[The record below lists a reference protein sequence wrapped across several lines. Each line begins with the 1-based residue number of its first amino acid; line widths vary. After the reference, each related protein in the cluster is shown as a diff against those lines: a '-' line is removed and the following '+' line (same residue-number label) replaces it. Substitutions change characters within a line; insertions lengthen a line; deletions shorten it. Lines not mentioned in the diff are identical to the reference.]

1 MFDFVQHI
9 LLGLSMILTLAF
21 PVLLVLLC
29 IRTCSK
35 GLIIITA
42 VLIFGSTFDLISRDI
57 MKPFL
62 DQWSTGELNNGLTQ
76 NMTKGEFMTLYI
88 YVTRIFYSGLL
99 ALGAFLIYREWSRGQ
114 IRWNRQKSSEV
125 VNHA

>member
-29 IRTCSK
+29 IRIRSK

-42 VLIFGSTFDLISRDI
+42 VLIFGSTFDLLLREV

-62 DQWSTGELNNGLTQ
+62 DQWSTGENWLTQ
-76 NMTKGEFMTLYI
+76 NVTAGEFMTLYI
-88 YVTRIFYSGLL
+88 YVTRIFSNGLL
-99 ALGAFLIYREWSRGQ
+99 ALGAFLIYREWRGGN
-114 IRWNRQKSSEV
+114 IPWHRHEPSEV

>member
-1 MFDFVQHI
+1 MFDFVQHT
-9 LLGLSMILTLAF
+9 LLGFSVILTLAF

-29 IRTCSK
+29 IRIRSK

-42 VLIFGSTFDLISRDI
+42 VLIFGSTFDLLLREV

-62 DQWSTGELNNGLTQ
+62 DQWSTGENWLTQ
-76 NMTKGEFMTLYI
+76 NVTAGQFMTVYI
-88 YVTRIFYSGLL
+88 YVTRIFYNGLL
-99 ALGAFLIYREWSRGQ
+99 ALGAFLIYREWSRGK
-114 IRWNRQKSSEV
+114 IRWNQQKSSEV

>member
-29 IRTCSK
+29 IRIRSK
-35 GLIIITA
+35 GLIVITA
-42 VLIFGSTFDLISRDI
+42 VLIFGSTFDLLLREV

-62 DQWSTGELNNGLTQ
+62 DQWSTGENWPTQ
-76 NMTKGEFMTLYI
+76 NVTAGEFMTLYI
-88 YVTRIFYSGLL
+88 YVTRIFSNGLL
-99 ALGAFLIYREWSRGQ
+99 ALGAFLIYREWSRGK

>member
-1 MFDFVQHI
+1 MFDFVQGT
-9 LLGLSMILTLAF
+9 LLGFSVILTLAF

-29 IRTCSK
+29 IRLRSK

-42 VLIFGSTFDLISRDI
+42 VLIFGSTFDLLLREV

-62 DQWSTGELNNGLTQ
+62 DQWSIGENWLTQ
-76 NMTKGEFMTLYI
+76 NVTAGEFMALYI
-88 YVTRIFYSGLL
+88 YVTRIFDNGLL
-99 ALGAFLIYREWSRGQ
+99 ALGAFLIYREWSRGK
-114 IRWNRQKSSEV
+114 IRWNQQKSPEV

>member
-1 MFDFVQHI
+1 MFDFVQHT
-9 LLGLSMILTLAF
+9 LLGFSVILTLAF

-29 IRTCSK
+29 IRIRSK

-42 VLIFGSTFDLISRDI
+42 VLIFSSTFDLLLREV

-62 DQWSTGELNNGLTQ
+62 DQWSTGENWLTQ
-76 NMTKGEFMTLYI
+76 NVTAGQFMTVYI
-88 YVTRIFYSGLL
+88 YVTRIFYNGLL
-99 ALGAFLIYREWSRGQ
+99 ALGAFLIYREWSRGK
-114 IRWNRQKSSEV
+114 IRWNQQKSPEV

>member
-1 MFDFVQHI
+1 MFDFVQHT
-9 LLGLSMILTLAF
+9 LLGFSFILTLAF

-29 IRTCSK
+29 IRIRSK

-42 VLIFGSTFDLISRDI
+42 VLIFGSTFDLLLREV

-62 DQWSTGELNNGLTQ
+62 DQWSTGESWLTQ
-76 NMTKGEFMTLYI
+76 NVTAGEFMTLYI
-88 YVTRIFYSGLL
+88 YITRIFYNGLL
-99 ALGAFLIYREWSRGQ
+99 ALGAFLIYREWSRGK
-114 IRWNRQKSSEV
+114 IRWNQQKSPEI

>member
-1 MFDFVQHI
+1 MLDFVQYA
-9 LLGLSMILTLAF
+9 LLGISSILTLAF
-21 PVLLVLLC
+21 PGLLIFLC

-42 VLIFGSTFDLISRDI
+42 VLIFGSVFDLITRDV

-62 DQWSTGELNNGLTQ
+62 DQWSTGELNNWLTQ
-76 NMTKGEFMTLYI
+76 NVTVGEFMTLYI
-88 YVTRIFYSGLL
+88 YVTRIFDNGLL
-99 ALGAFLIYREWSRGQ
+99 ALGAFLIYREWSCGK
-114 IRWNRQKSSEV
+114 IRWNQRKSPEV

>member
-1 MFDFVQHI
+1 MFDFLQGVLVVI
-9 LLGLSMILTLAF
+9 NSALTLAL

-29 IRTCSK
+29 IRTRSK

-42 VLIFGSTFDLISRDI
+42 VLMFGSTFDLLLREV

-62 DQWSTGELNNGLTQ
+62 DQWSTGENWLTP
-76 NMTKGEFMTLYI
+76 NVTAGEFMALYI
-88 YVTRIFYSGLL
+88 YVTRIFDNGLL
-99 ALGAFLIYREWSRGQ
+99 ALGAFLIYREWSRGK
-114 IRWNRQKSSEV
+114 IRWNQQKSPEV